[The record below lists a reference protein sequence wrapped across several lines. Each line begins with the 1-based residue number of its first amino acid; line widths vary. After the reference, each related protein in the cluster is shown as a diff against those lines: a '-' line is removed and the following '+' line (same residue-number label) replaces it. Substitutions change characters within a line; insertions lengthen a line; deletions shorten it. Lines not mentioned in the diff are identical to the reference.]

1 MSEALQPVT
10 GPDRLRWALIDTWT
24 VAGRDLLHWQRRPG
38 AALVNLLFPLL
49 ILLMFGYF
57 IGGQMAGFGGAGG
70 TGYREFLVP
79 GVFGMT
85 MLFGLEATMLAV
97 TVDANRGITDRFR
110 SLAMSPVA
118 VVGGRSVAD
127 LLNSVVGL
135 AVMIGGGLAIGWR
148 WRDGLGPALQA
159 VALLL
164 LLRFALIWV
173 GVYLGLVIKGPDGVA
188 AVQILVWPAS
198 FLSNAFVDPAT
209 MPGWLGTLAEWNP
222 LSATVSAVREL
233 FGNPIGEQAG
243 WIAQHS
249 LLMATLWPVLL
260 LAVFVPLSV
269 LRYRR
274 LSR

>member
-1 MSEALQPVT
+1 MSSTVEPST
-10 GPDRLRWALIDTWT
+10 GVGRLGWALIDTWA
-24 VAGRDLLHWQRRPG
+24 VAGRDITHWRRRPG
-38 AALVNLLFPLL
+38 STLVALLFPLL

-57 IGGQMAGFGGAGG
+57 FGGQMAGFEGGEGA
-70 TGYREFLVP
+70 GYREFLVP

-85 MLFGLEATMLAV
+85 MLFGVEATMLAV
-97 TVDANRGITDRFR
+97 TVDANAGITDRFR

-135 AVMIGGGLAIGWR
+135 AVMIAGGLAIGWR
-148 WRDGLGPALQA
+148 WRDGLGPALHA
-159 VALLL
+159 VLLLL

-173 GVYLGLVIKGPDGVA
+173 GVYLGLIIKGPEGVG
-188 AVQILVWPAS
+188 AVQILVWPLS

-209 MPGWLGTLAEWNP
+209 MPGWLGLIAEWNP

-233 FGNPIGEQAG
+233 FGNPIGEQASWVG
-243 WIAQHS
+243 QHS
-249 LLMATLWPVLL
+249 LLMATAWPVLL
-260 LAVFVPLSV
+260 LVVFVPLSV

-274 LSR
+274 LGR